1 MAISAAEQRVRYPL
15 TTYSYRVSLGGAEVS
30 FSELSGLTIDYET
43 TTYRHGLS
51 FAEGEIIVRQ
61 HLDKYV
67 PLTLK
72 KGVVYGLKVLCD
84 WLASGETRTLDINLC
99 NEQGAPAVTWHIVKA
114 IPVKLSGPTLSAS
127 GNEVAID
134 SLELRVTGISIE
146 HH

>member
-1 MAISAAEQRVRYPL
+1 MAISAAEQRVQYPL
-15 TTYSYRVSLGGAEVS
+15 TTYNYRVSLGGAEVS

-51 FAEGEIIVRQ
+51 FAEGEIIVR
-61 HLDKYV
+61 HRLDKYV

-99 NEQGAPAVTWHIVKA
+99 DEQGAPAVTWHIGKA
-114 IPVKLSGPTLSAS
+114 IPVKLAGPTLNAS